1 MTPIILVSLDV
12 FASWLKATEPLT
24 TTRITEL
31 ISNELNNKYTKF
43 QQQSEIHFDEGLN
56 DRGYVEGVDVLD
68 DKS

>member
-12 FASWLKATEPLT
+12 FASWLKATQPLT

-31 ISNELNNKYTKF
+31 ISNELNDKYTKF

-56 DRGYVEGVDVLD
+56 DRVMWKGLMY
-68 DKS
+68 